1 LLQRSLEK
9 DRKKRIADLSVAAF
23 VLDEPTA
30 MSPMAVGVAT
40 SAAASRRQWWTRV
53 SAATA
58 GLAVGAI
65 AAGAAVWYATRQP
78 PAAVSRLNIS
88 TSGTAQY
95 VTAGYDREIAIS
107 PDGRRV
113 AYVGA
118 NGTIYIR
125 ALDQLEP
132 TAIGGLGIPRGL
144 FFSPDGQWIGFFDA
158 ANTLQKVAV
167 TGGTP
172 TTVCRLG
179 GPPRGATWGPDDTIV
194 FATNDPAS
202 GLLRVS
208 ANGGDVTVLT
218 TPSRQNGEADHLWP
232 EFLPNGKA
240 VLFTIVPVDASI
252 ENARI
257 AALDLARGTQH
268 ILLDHGTDAH
278 YAPSGHLV
286 YAQAGGVRAV
296 AFDAGRLAVKG
307 APVVVLPQVVTTRF
321 GAGQFD
327 VSRDGTLVYSPRVAA
342 AMRTLV
348 WVDRH
353 GVEQA
358 IPLAPRAYQYPRLS
372 PDEQRVALEIDGDI
386 WIWDA
391 GRNAMTRLTFDPA
404 PDLLPLWTPDGRR
417 IVFGSDRT
425 STGQANIFV
434 QAADGSGAVERLT
447 ESPNQQFPMS
457 IAPDGA
463 RLVFRES
470 APSMDLM
477 LLSLTDPSHRV
488 QPLIHTPAAEQ
499 NAEVSPNGRW
509 LAYQSNASGRFEA
522 YVKPFPNVD
531 AGQWQISTDGG
542 IQPLWSKKG
551 DELFY
556 LAPGG
561 SVMGVHAEDGVNWK
575 ASEPAK
581 LFDDRYYHGV
591 GAGVGRTYDVS
602 GDGKR
607 FLMVKPSGNPAD
619 TSPLIV
625 VQNWF
630 TELSRLVR
638 SQ

>member
-1 LLQRSLEK
+1 
-9 DRKKRIADLSVAAF
+9 
-23 VLDEPTA
+23 
-30 MSPMAVGVAT
+30 
-40 SAAASRRQWWTRV
+40 V

-88 TSGTAQY
+88 TSGTAQF

-107 PDGRRV
+107 PDGRPV

-118 NGTIYIR
+118 NGTIYVR

-132 TAIGGLGIPRGL
+132 TAIGGFGIPRGL
-144 FFSPDGQWIGFFDA
+144 FFSPDGQWIGFFDS
-158 ANTLQKVAV
+158 ANALQKVAV

-172 TTVCRLG
+172 TTVCRLS
-179 GPPRGATWGPDDTIV
+179 GPPRGRLG
-194 FATNDPAS
+194 S
-202 GLLRVS
+202 GRHDRVRDERCRVRRLLRVS
-208 ANGGDVTVLT
+208 AHGGDVTVLT
-218 TPSRQNGEADHLWP
+218 TPSRQNGEAEHLWP

-257 AALDLARGTQH
+257 AAFDPARGTQH
-268 ILLDHGTDAH
+268 MLLDHGIEVH
-278 YAPSGHLV
+278 Y
-286 YAQAGGVRAV
+286 R
-296 AFDAGRLAVKG
+296 
-307 APVVVLPQVVTTRF
+307 
-321 GAGQFD
+321 
-327 VSRDGTLVYSPRVAA
+327 
-342 AMRTLV
+342 
-348 WVDRH
+348 
-353 GVEQA
+353 
-358 IPLAPRAYQYPRLS
+358 
-372 PDEQRVALEIDGDI
+372 
-386 WIWDA
+386 
-391 GRNAMTRLTFDPA
+391 
-404 PDLLPLWTPDGRR
+404 
-417 IVFGSDRT
+417 
-425 STGQANIFV
+425 
-434 QAADGSGAVERLT
+434 
-447 ESPNQQFPMS
+447 
-457 IAPDGA
+457 
-463 RLVFRES
+463 
-470 APSMDLM
+470 MDLM

-509 LAYQSNASGRFEA
+509 LAYQSNASGRFEV
-522 YVKPFPNVD
+522 YVTPFPNVD
-531 AGQWQISTDGG
+531 AGQWKSSTDGG

-575 ASEPAK
+575 ASGPAK
-581 LFDDRYYHGV
+581 LFDNRYYHGV

-602 GDGKR
+602 VDGKR
-607 FLMVKPSGNPAD
+607 FLMVRPSGNAAD